1 MEVDIDVYFWLV
13 DRGVYDDDQ
22 RNKVDME
29 RNKVRLHREHSQ
41 RLENGYYL
49 AKLMMILK
57 KSVVRRDS
65 INFGGKDTSILKLI
79 KAVVFKSLSFETPCL
94 D

>member
-29 RNKVRLHREHSQ
+29 RNKVKLHREHSQ
-41 RLENGYYL
+41 RLENGYYI
-49 AKLMMILK
+49 AKLMNILK
-57 KSVVRRDS
+57 KSIVRLHFFPFNLLFYR
-65 INFGGKDTSILKLI
+65 
-79 KAVVFKSLSFETPCL
+79 
-94 D
+94 